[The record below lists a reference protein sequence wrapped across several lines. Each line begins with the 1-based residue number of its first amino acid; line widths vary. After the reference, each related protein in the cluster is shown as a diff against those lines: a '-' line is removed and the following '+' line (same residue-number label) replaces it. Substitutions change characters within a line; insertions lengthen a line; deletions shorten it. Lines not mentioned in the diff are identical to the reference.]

1 MRPLATLV
9 VSATLAL
16 NLAGCSNDSGT
27 SGPQTLTVQ
36 LNVRAQGAFHG
47 VPGATVL
54 VFNQRPGDPPPNL
67 TAVTDTGGV
76 AHLAT
81 NIDVLL
87 PNHVYKLTVLD
98 HGGWVQAF
106 PNEDTL
112 VIPSTPNFPG
122 GYIMDYTVQMK
133 LIGESP

>member
-1 MRPLATLV
+1 MRLV
-9 VSATLAL
+9 AVLTFVTMLAL
-16 NLAGCSNDSGT
+16 SIAGCSNDSGT

-54 VFNQRPGDPPPNL
+54 VFNQRAGDPPPNL

-76 AHLAT
+76 AHFAT

-106 PNEDTL
+106 PKEDTL
-112 VIPSTPNFPG
+112 AIPSTPNFPG
-122 GYIMDYTVQMK
+122 GYILDYTVQMK

>member
-1 MRPLATLV
+1 VRPLAVLA
-9 VSATLAL
+9 VSAILAL

-54 VFNQRPGDPPPNL
+54 VFNQRAGDPPPNL

-76 AHLAT
+76 AHFAT
-81 NIDVLL
+81 NINVLL
-87 PNHVYKLTVLD
+87 PNHVYKLTVLE
-98 HGGWVQAF
+98 HGGWVQAY

-112 VIPSTPNFPG
+112 AIPSTPNFPN
-122 GYIMDYTVQMK
+122 GYVLDYTVQMK
-133 LIGESP
+133 LIRDSQ

>member
-1 MRPLATLV
+1 MRTLAVLTIA
-9 VSATLAL
+9 ATLAL
-16 NLAGCSNDSGT
+16 SCSGCSNDSGT

-47 VPGATVL
+47 VPGATIL
-54 VFNQRPGDPPPNL
+54 VFNQRAGDPPPNL

-76 AHLAT
+76 AHFAT

-87 PNHVYKLTVLD
+87 PNHVYKFTVLD

-106 PNEDTL
+106 INEDTL
-112 VIPSTPNFPG
+112 AIPSTPNFPS
-122 GYIMDYTVQMK
+122 GYVLDYTVQMK
-133 LIGESP
+133 LIGDSQ